1 MPKST
6 VHVQFNATKC
16 SNMLLKFISLI
27 FLINVSFLRPL
38 DCKTMIELNETSA
51 FLSIQSML
59 TDLK

>member
-6 VHVQFNATKC
+6 VNVQFNATKC
-16 SNMLLKFISLI
+16 SKMLLKFISLI